1 MSADAQWIIGIGL
14 PIIML
19 LIGVVWAFL
28 RKESTATNADISKL
42 ETRFEQWT
50 KDKEKF
56 DYDFRH
62 DEYGPAI
69 DGINSKLLPLVSQ
82 ATTTEKRVDE
92 LKDWKHEI
100 VDAYI
105 PRAVDEHER
114 RLNRLDLKVFNGHKS
129 G

>member
-14 PIIML
+14 PIVML

-28 RKESTATNADISKL
+28 RKESTATNADIAKL

-56 DYDFRH
+56 DHDFRH

-69 DGINSKLLPLVSQ
+69 DSINGKLLPFIAQ
-82 ATTTEKRVDE
+82 MAIIDKRIDE
-92 LKDWKHEI
+92 VKDWKHEI
-100 VDAYI
+100 GEAYL